1 MCEGKGG
8 RFLRT
13 MPPSPRFRQR
23 RAALATALLLSVAPA
38 LAAQDTTASRR
49 DTSAVTMPE
58 VMVTA
63 TRTPESGAAVPL
75 ATSRVGREELRR
87 VRGLGLDEALAF
99 VPGVLAQSRAGGTDI
114 RLVIR
119 GFGARGAGDR
129 SNAGT
134 ARGVRVLLD
143 GIPETEPDGRTTF
156 DLVDLAAVEGMD
168 VVRSNA
174 SALWGNA
181 AGGVVNITTT
191 PAYPSATAELQVQA
205 GGFGLQRYVAR
216 GGGPVAEGTLYGTV
230 VRTVLDGWRQN
241 SALDRTLVSA
251 GYRGQVGGGTRLTV
265 SAVGARNRYGI
276 PGPLTRQAYD
286 ADPSQANA
294 VYLARR
300 ERRDNTLGRLGASVV
315 RTMGAGELSVTAF
328 AGPKSL
334 VRSERGTYREFDRVH
349 VGGSAVYR
357 HNLRA
362 GGERPLVLVGGIDE
376 AWQDGPARFWSLSP
390 TGDQGSELRTD
401 KEEGANNL
409 GGFLQAEWAP
419 SARWRILGGARF
431 DAIHYRYRDALL
443 PALDDAATW
452 TQLTPKLG
460 VSWLPGDRTT
470 LFANVGGGLEAPA
483 FNEVDPAAT
492 FGQDTVTGLNP
503 IIEPMRSTTAE
514 AGLRHR
520 QPLGTR
526 VVVALDAAAYWT
538 AVRNELVPYRGGRF
552 YLNAGRARRRGLE
565 LGATLGGPA
574 GLSLRGQVTL
584 NDHVY
589 TEYVVDSVHYG
600 NPGRVADYAGNDV
613 VGVPRTMGAAE
624 LAWAPPA
631 VRHLRLA
638 LTLQG
643 NSAYFAD
650 DANAITVP
658 GFTVVNASVGTAAP
672 VRIGP
677 LRASGFV
684 TVNNLADRTYPASA
698 FLNPDVVAGQPVFL
712 EPGLP
717 RHAIVAVTLG
727 W

>member
-1 MCEGKGG
+1 MCAGKVGSY
-8 RFLRT
+8 LRT
-13 MPPSPRFRQR
+13 MPAQPRFRHR
-23 RAALATALLLSVAPA
+23 VVALLAGLILQAAPP
-38 LAAQDTTASRR
+38 LRAQDSAATRR

-63 TRTPESGAAVPL
+63 TRTPETGAAVPL
-75 ATSRVGREELRR
+75 ATTRVGKAELRR

-143 GIPETEPDGRTTF
+143 GIPETEPDGRTAF
-156 DLVDLAAVEGMD
+156 DLVDLAAVEGLD

-181 AGGVVNITTT
+181 AGGVLNITTT
-191 PAYPSATAELQVQA
+191 PTYPDATVDAQVQA

-216 GGGPVAEGTLYGTV
+216 GGGPVGDGTLYGAA
-230 VRTVLDGWRQN
+230 VRTVMDGWRQN
-241 SALDRTLVSA
+241 SALERTLVSA
-251 GYRGQVGGGTRLTV
+251 GYRGQLGRGTRLTV
-265 SAVGARNRYGI
+265 SAVGARNQYGI
-276 PGPLTRQAYD
+276 PGPLTQAAYD
-286 ADPSQANA
+286 ADPSQANP

-300 ERRDNTLGRLGASVV
+300 ERRDNTLGRLGATVV
-315 RTMGAGELSVTAF
+315 RTMGEGELSVTAF

-349 VGGSAVYR
+349 LGGSAVYR
-357 HNLRA
+357 HAVRA
-362 GGERPLVLVGGIDE
+362 GGDRPIVLVGGIDE

-390 TGDQGSELRTD
+390 TGDQGTELRTD
-401 KEEGANNL
+401 KREGANNL
-409 GGFLQAEWAP
+409 GAFAQAEWAP
-419 SARWRILGGARF
+419 SARWRVLGGARF

-443 PALDDAATW
+443 PALDDDANW

-503 IIEPMRSTTAE
+503 IIEPMRSTTVE
-514 AGLRHR
+514 AGVRHR
-520 QPLGTR
+520 QPLGTG
-526 VVVALDAAAYWT
+526 VALSLDAAAYWT

-552 YLNAGRARRRGLE
+552 YLNAGRARRRGIE
-565 LGATLGGPA
+565 LGATLAGPA
-574 GLSLRGQVTL
+574 GLSLRGQLTL

-589 TEYVVDSVHYG
+589 TEYLVDSVHYG
-600 NPGRVADYAGNDV
+600 KPGRIADYSGNDV
-613 VGVPRTMGAAE
+613 VGVPGTMGAAE

-638 LTLQG
+638 LALQG
-643 NSAYFAD
+643 NSAYYAD
-650 DANAITVP
+650 DANTIPVP
-658 GFTVVNASVGTAAP
+658 GFALLNLSLGTAAP

-677 LRASGFV
+677 VVASGFV